1 MADEKVAKFI
11 LRSSIDQRKGK
22 LGVKFASMT
31 EDQLKEYVEKC
42 TMFYPKQEI
51 KHKDDIYYDVPG
63 SIEKKNKEALG
74 KVEGLDL

>member
-31 EDQLKEYVEKC
+31 ED
-42 TMFYPKQEI
+42 
-51 KHKDDIYYDVPG
+51 
-63 SIEKKNKEALG
+63 
-74 KVEGLDL
+74 